1 MDEKRPRGEKVTLN
15 RTRRINVIKKG
26 ANSKARNR
34 RTANKNTKRVVPD
47 RNRPERTLTP
57 EEEGEAW
64 RSIQEKGENT
74 GHMEDDDTFVTKYI
88 PSKQVDAPES
98 YHGST
103 LTQII
108 MNIEND
114 KIYKYILTTGMGS
127 FVKQPLIEID
137 LDKYKDITAAE
148 DGSMIDKEYKKGE
161 PLSHQSLVSIY
172 NALLHPE
179 AISQIVPGSK
189 PEHSIR
195 INCPIKINQELEEAV
210 SSPQKYTWRNG
221 NQVPIAILLE
231 VDRHVLIVI
240 LFNNKIYSIGVGVT
254 HTFGDKVIINTP
266 DFLDMGSTRIIDICI
281 FTKSQLD
288 WLKNFLMIGIVRSDV
303 RLRFRRRINVA
314 DGYVLEA
321 LQIISNRTFAIAS
334 TGFRRTYN
342 CAKFLNEFFKKRVLC
357 TTLFGIYDPH
367 ACKSFFSLNGIPP
380 ASLVKAYFLLYLAGY
395 YESGHNETGK
405 NEAVTALQTLLNEPG
420 KTHEEIESLIIDI
433 FLSEGEAGALNSI
446 RRFFSP
452 PKRVGSTSTEAVK
465 GGRRKIRNQRKS
477 KTRKTRRSYS
487 RKSA

>member
-1 MDEKRPRGEKVTLN
+1 M
-15 RTRRINVIKKG
+15 
-26 ANSKARNR
+26 
-34 RTANKNTKRVVPD
+34 
-47 RNRPERTLTP
+47 
-57 EEEGEAW
+57 EG
-64 RSIQEKGENT
+64 
-74 GHMEDDDTFVTKYI
+74 DDTFVTEYD
-88 PSKQVDAPES
+88 PSKQVDAPEP
-98 YHGST
+98 YRGST
-103 LTQII
+103 FTQNI
-108 MNIEND
+108 MNMEND
-114 KIYKYILTTGMGS
+114 KIYKYILTKGMGS

-240 LFNNKIYSIGVGVT
+240 LCNNKIYSIGVGVT

-266 DFLDMGSTRIIDICI
+266 DFLDTGSTRIIDICI
-281 FTKSQLD
+281 FTKSHID
-288 WLKNFLMIGIVRSDV
+288 WLKSFLNIGISTSDV

-334 TGFRRTYN
+334 TGYRSTYN
-342 CAKFLNEFFKKRVLC
+342 CAKFLNEFFKNRVLC

-367 ACKSFFSLNGIPP
+367 ACKSFFSLHGIPP
-380 ASLVKAYFLLYLAGY
+380 ASLVKAYLLLYLAGY
-395 YESGHNETGK
+395 YESEGNKPGK
-405 NEAVTALQTLLNEPG
+405 NEAVTALQTLLNVPG
-420 KTHEEIESLIIDI
+420 KTHEEIESLIIDM
-433 FLSEGEAGALNSI
+433 FLSGAEPDILSRI
-446 RRFFSP
+446 SRFFTIP
-452 PKRVGSTSTEAVK
+452 TGVVSTSQNATK
-465 GGRRKIRNQRKS
+465 GGRRKTRSQRKS
-477 KTRKTRRSYS
+477 KTRKTRSSYS